1 MKKIIM
7 LMIIPMLLIGCGKKE
22 NIDEATKDAINKGD
36 SNNAVALLVEYGI
49 DLESIKP
56 DKTIS
61 SVTYEEA
68 GENKKG
74 VIFYLEESNRKDV
87 LSSIVNYFKIISEN
101 DKLYEKEIDEDTKKI
116 ELEYKYN
123 NKNVEIKIE
132 FEKRACDSDIAKNKC
147 DTYGITFE

>member
-56 DKTIS
+56 DNTIS

-87 LSSIVNYFKIISEN
+87 LSSIVNYFKVISEN
-101 DKLYEKEIDEDTKKI
+101 DKLYEKKLMKI
-116 ELEYKYN
+116 Q
-123 NKNVEIKIE
+123 
-132 FEKRACDSDIAKNKC
+132 KR
-147 DTYGITFE
+147 